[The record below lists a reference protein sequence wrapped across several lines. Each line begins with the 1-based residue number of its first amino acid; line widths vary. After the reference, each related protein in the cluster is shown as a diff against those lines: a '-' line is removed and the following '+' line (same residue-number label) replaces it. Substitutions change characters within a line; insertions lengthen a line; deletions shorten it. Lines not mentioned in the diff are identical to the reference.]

1 MQRESGIS
9 LEEQRRKIEGRC
21 IEQGW
26 QLAGVF
32 VDAAVSGTTPL
43 AKRPEGARLHAVLN
57 PGDIVIAAKMDR
69 AFRSTL
75 DALQTIQSFRNRKIS
90 LWLLDPGGDVSG
102 NGIAELIM
110 TVLAAVAQ
118 FERSLISER
127 MVAAKAQMRHQGLLQ
142 GGKAPFGYK
151 LGELAG
157 HGRTRHLLPDP
168 AQQEAIVTMRGC
180 GKKAPR

>member
-1 MQRESGIS
+1 LPLTSPPGSNSHKLIFR
-9 LEEQRRKIEGRC
+9 LRK
-21 IEQGW
+21 
-26 QLAGVF
+26 
-32 VDAAVSGTTPL
+32 
-43 AKRPEGARLHAVLN
+43 
-57 PGDIVIAAKMDR
+57 
-69 AFRSTL
+69 
-75 DALQTIQSFRNRKIS
+75 
-90 LWLLDPGGDVSG
+90 LW
-102 NGIAELIM
+102 I
-110 TVLAAVAQ
+110 